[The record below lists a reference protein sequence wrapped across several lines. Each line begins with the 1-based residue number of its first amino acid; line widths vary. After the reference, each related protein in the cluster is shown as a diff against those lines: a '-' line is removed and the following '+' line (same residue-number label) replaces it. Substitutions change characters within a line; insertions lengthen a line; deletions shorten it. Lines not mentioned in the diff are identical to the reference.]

1 MPNIYGILPVLEALR
16 ARARRIEKI
25 LIAEGA
31 KTDRLRDIFDAAR
44 RAGVV
49 IRREPRVALDR
60 MTGNASHQGV
70 VAIIA
75 AASYADEEE
84 LLAQVSNETLLVLLD
99 GIEDPR
105 NLGAIIR
112 TAECAGASA
121 VIIPDRRAA
130 HITDTVVKTAAGAT
144 EYLPVAC
151 VKNLAA
157 FIEQL
162 KKRNVWVVG
171 VEGDAKIAYTAY
183 DYSGATAL
191 VFGSE
196 GKGLHRLVR
205 ERCDALVSIP
215 MRGRISSLN
224 VSVAV
229 GVTLFE
235 AARQRKNE

>member
-70 VAIIA
+70 VAVIA